1 MHVQDPDGF
10 RIRESSA
17 GKKVFRVALVSI
29 GPHHEWSADGHDK
42 LSKLGFPIWG
52 VRDKWSGKWLGL
64 WVVPNNRLKVAIGY
78 LYLSLVKKLGG
89 ESSVVWQEQTLNDL
103 THSTRNAHAKY
114 NGLWKRDDINV
125 RACKRLE
132 VRGISSLITSILTAR

>member
-10 RIRESSA
+10 AIREPSA
-17 GKKVFRVALVSI
+17 SKKVFRVPLVSL

-42 LSKLGFPIWG
+42 LSKLSFLIWG
-52 VRDKWSGKWLGL
+52 ICDKWSGKWLGL

-89 ESSVVWQEQTLNDL
+89 EGKLHCISGFYKLIY
-103 THSTRNAHAKY
+103 STRNAHAKY
-114 NGLWKRDDINV
+114 NRLWK
-125 RACKRLE
+125 
-132 VRGISSLITSILTAR
+132 

>member
-1 MHVQDPDGF
+1 MRVQDPDGF
-10 RIRESSA
+10 AIREPSA

-42 LSKLGFPIWG
+42 LSRLGFPIWG
-52 VRDKWSGKWLGL
+52 ICDKWSSKWLGL

-89 ESSVVWQEQTLNDL
+89 ESSVGFGRDMML
-103 THSTRNAHAKY
+103 THSTRNAHTNY
-114 NGLWKRDDINV
+114 NRLWK
-125 RACKRLE
+125 
-132 VRGISSLITSILTAR
+132 